1 MKYLA
6 AASVTLL
13 GLMACQSMVAEDL
26 SAVGE
31 LSGHVIIAG
40 DSTAADYPIERAP
53 QVGWGQ
59 AIDFYLADGVTVD
72 NRAVNGRSTKSYID
86 EGKWAALLK
95 TVSEGD
101 LVLISFGHNDSRD
114 DAPERYAAPDGAYR
128 QNLVGFAEDV
138 KGRGAYPVILSSPA
152 RRLWEGPAMVET
164 HGLYRLNAERAAS
177 EAEAGYIDL
186 AQLSMTYFEGIGR
199 EETKADFFWLS
210 ANEVAERYPALL
222 ERYEEGVEDNTHFRE
237 IGACGVARVIANQLK
252 SEIASAEKLVNPAAF
267 SGAGETRNGRPADV
281 YGCAD
286 IIWEADN

>member
-1 MKYLA
+1 MKHLLA
-6 AASVTLL
+6 GSMLMPI
-13 GLMACQSMVAEDL
+13 LMACQSMAEDDV
-26 SAVGE
+26 SAFGE
-31 LSGHVIIAG
+31 LSGHIIIAG
-40 DSTAADYPIERAP
+40 DSTAADYPADRAP

-86 EGKWAALLK
+86 EGKWAALLE
-95 TVSEGD
+95 TVTEGD

-114 DAPERYAAPDGAYR
+114 DAPERYAAADGDYR
-128 QNLVGFAEDV
+128 ENLIGFTEDV
-138 KGRGAYPVILSSPA
+138 KARGAYPVILSSPA

-164 HGLYRLNAERAAS
+164 HGLYRLNAERAAV

-237 IGACGVARVIANQLK
+237 IGACGVARIIANQLK

-286 IIWEADN
+286 NIWEADN